1 MQRYLVRLAAFGCA
15 MGLLTM
21 SNFIWRSPGW
31 IAATVSTFMFI
42 FAMLVA
48 LVILMFTV
56 FDLGGPS

>member
-1 MQRYLVRLAAFGCA
+1 MKRYLVRLTAFGCA

-31 IAATVSTFMFI
+31 VAATVSTFMFL

-48 LVILMFTV
+48 VVILTMTV
-56 FDLGGPS
+56 FDLGGPA